1 MIEEITDYANELGAS
16 GVEVKNAVTYMNT
29 SDQDWFGE
37 IPLELSESQREQPIQ
52 LIVYYEKD
60 DFQAE
65 WCGWLEQRLL
75 GEYVLEVEK
84 MQEENWQQNWM
95 DYYEIKHLTDRLV
108 AVPKWLNYEC
118 QPGEHVIILNPGM
131 SFGTGHHATT
141 ETITQ
146 AIQSVLQPGDKVIDV
161 GCGTGILSFASAAL
175 GASEVLGLD
184 LDEMAVKSAQ
194 ENMAYQTDTAI
205 CDLVQSNRLNF
216 KQNDLLVDIDQPA
229 DLIVANI
236 LPHIL
241 VRMFEDATRLL
252 SEGGYLI
259 LGGILQDKLPSIQED
274 LTTYPFEWVA
284 SYPLNDWVSIV
295 YRRISR

>member
-1 MIEEITDYANELGAS
+1 M
-16 GVEVKNAVTYMNT
+16 KNAVTYINT

-37 IPLELSESQREQPIQ
+37 IPLELSENQREQPIQ
-52 LIVYYEKD
+52 LIAYYERD

-65 WCGWLEQRLL
+65 WRDWLNQRLQE
-75 GEYVLEVEK
+75 EYHFEVEK
-84 MQEENWQQNWM
+84 MAEENWQQNWM
-95 DYYEIKHLTDRLV
+95 DHYEIKHLTDRLV
-108 AVPKWLNYEC
+108 AVPKWLTYEC
-118 QPGEHVIILNPGM
+118 QPNEHAIILNPGM

-146 AIQSVLQPGDKVIDV
+146 AIQSVLQSGDKVIDV
-161 GCGTGILSFASAAL
+161 GSGTGILSFASAAL
-175 GASEVLGLD
+175 GAGEVLGLD

-194 ENMAYQTDTAI
+194 ENMAYQTDKAI
-205 CDLVQSNRLNF
+205 CDLVQSNRLSF

-259 LGGILQDKLPSIQED
+259 LGGILQEKLPGIQAD
-274 LTTYPFEWVA
+274 LAAYPFEWVA
-284 SYPLNDWVSIV
+284 SYPMNNWVSVV